1 MKGKVKFFSGS
12 KGYGFITGDDGKDYF
27 VHISAIPEG
36 LRLYEGDDVSFDVAE
51 TERGMQA
58 QNVQKVEGGSE
69 APAEESTEEA
79 TEEATEEPAEEAE
92 AESEEAEAPAEE
104 AESEASE
111 EAAE

>member
-27 VHISAIPEG
+27 VHISAIPVG

-58 QNVQKVEGGSE
+58 QNVQKVEGEGETE
-69 APAEESTEEA
+69 ASAEESTEEA
-79 TEEATEEPAEEAE
+79 SEEEATEEK
-92 AESEEAEAPAEE
+92 SEE
-104 AESEASE
+104 
-111 EAAE
+111 

>member
-69 APAEESTEEA
+69 APAEEEAEEA
-79 TEEATEEPAEEAE
+79 TEEATEE
-92 AESEEAEAPAEE
+92 
-104 AESEASE
+104 ASE
-111 EAAE
+111 EEATEEVSSEE

>member
-58 QNVQKVEGGSE
+58 QNVQKVEGEGETE
-69 APAEESTEEA
+69 ASAEESTEEA
-79 TEEATEEPAEEAE
+79 SEEEATEEK
-92 AESEEAEAPAEE
+92 SEE
-104 AESEASE
+104 
-111 EAAE
+111 

>member
-69 APAEESTEEA
+69 
-79 TEEATEEPAEEAE
+79 
-92 AESEEAEAPAEE
+92 EAPAEE
-104 AESEASE
+104 APAE
-111 EAAE
+111 EAPAEEAPAEEAPAEESAE